1 MKTEL
6 SQVDEIKLN
15 TNYRLIG
22 FAEQLNQFMQED
34 GHFQAIFFEINNDS
48 NDFRKSKKKMF
59 KKNKKMH
66 E

>member
-22 FAEQLNQFMQED
+22 FAEQLNQFMEED
-34 GHFQAIFFEINNDS
+34 GQFQAIFFEINNDS
-48 NDFRKSKKKMF
+48 NDFRKSIKKLF